1 MKSLLKSGIRRIA
14 GADELPTTPTRTLPR
29 GNKSATIIAIAAQKG
44 GVGKT
49 TTSVNLASALAR
61 FQGKS
66 VLLVDVDPQGH
77 VYTAIKKQVHA
88 GGGALSSV
96 LTDERGGREVLEI
109 TTETMVENLSVTPCD
124 PRLAGT
130 EDLLGT
136 RMGKEFILRDA
147 LQITRTHYDIII
159 IDCPPNLGNLTVN
172 ALVAADLVLIP
183 CDPSPLAV
191 NGVDALIGTIS
202 TIANRLNPNIDVLG
216 LLMTRVDGRNL
227 TLNEAVENQLKAAY
241 GEVLLP
247 VTIGI
252 NNALSKAQ
260 HAGLDVFEFEPNCR
274 GASQYETL
282 ASIVNEQIENRN

>member
-1 MKSLLKSGIRRIA
+1 MRSLLKSGIRRIS
-14 GADELPTTPTRTLPR
+14 GTEDDSTPSKPTLPT
-29 GNKSATIIAIAAQKG
+29 GDKNATVIAIAAQKG

-61 FQGKS
+61 FHDLK

-88 GGGALSSV
+88 GGGALSSI
-96 LTDERGGREVLEI
+96 LTDERGGREVMEI
-109 TTETMVENLSVTPCD
+109 SAETMVENLHVTPCD

-136 RMGKEFILRDA
+136 RIGKEFILRDS
-147 LQITRTHYDIII
+147 LRTTRTHYDVII

-172 ALVAADLVLIP
+172 ALVAADLVLVP

-191 NGVDALIGTIS
+191 NGVDALIGTVS
-202 TIANRLNPNIDVLG
+202 TIANRLNPNIDILG
-216 LLMTRVDGRNL
+216 LLLTRVDGRNI
-227 TLNEAVENQLKAAY
+227 TLNEAVKNQLESAY

-247 VTIGI
+247 VQIGI
-252 NNALSKAQ
+252 NNSLSKAQ
-260 HAGLDVFEFEPNCR
+260 HAGYDVFEHDPSCR
-274 GASQYETL
+274 GAQNYETL
-282 ASIVNEQIENRN
+282 SGIVADHLQQQ

>member
-1 MKSLLKSGIRRIA
+1 MRSLLKSGIRRIA
-14 GADELPTTPTRTLPR
+14 GAEESSTDPNRPVLPR
-29 GNKSATIIAIAAQKG
+29 GQHDATVIAVAAQKG

-61 FQGKS
+61 HHGLK

-96 LTDERGGREVLEI
+96 LTDERGGREVMEI
-109 TTETMVENLSVTPCD
+109 TTETMVEGLDITPCD
-124 PRLAGT
+124 PRLAGA

-136 RMGKEFILRDA
+136 RIGKEFILRDA
-147 LQITRTHYDIII
+147 LQTTRTHYDIIL

-172 ALVAADLVLIP
+172 ALVAADLVLVP

-191 NGVDALIGTIS
+191 NGVDALIGTVS
-202 TIANRLNPNIDVLG
+202 TIAGRLNPNIDILG
-216 LLMTRVDGRNL
+216 LLLTRVDRRN
-227 TLNEAVENQLKAAY
+227 TKLNEAVRGQLEAAY

-247 VTIGI
+247 MDIGI
-252 NNALSKAQ
+252 NTSLSQAQ
-260 HAGLDVFEFEPNCR
+260 MGGLDIFEFDPASR
-274 GASQYETL
+274 GAEHYTAL
-282 ASIVNEQIENRN
+282 AAHVTELLEG